1 MEESRSRA
9 SETTAASGG
18 GKPVRFL
25 HSRWQALVF
34 ALLASALSLTAA
46 WLRPDILENLD
57 QRSRDVVFRWK
68 EPEAPP
74 PDVVIVAID
83 ESSLKAHG
91 RWPWPRSTQARLL
104 SALKSYEPAVLALDI
119 VYAQMSNEACQ
130 CSEQDE
136 LLAQALGEDGAD
148 VIGGYF
154 FRPERTGEMDQAALD
169 LMYENRIRQKL
180 VRAGGNQD
188 TVPELPFVET
198 SEAAFASQMEGLGFF
213 NRDTDVDGL
222 VRSMRL
228 LLKFD
233 GEFYP
238 SLALRALAAY
248 QGEEPGI
255 TLDPTGVASIRL
267 GSAQIPVD
275 QQGRMT
281 VNYYALENGV
291 PVYSAADVI
300 AGEIDGENLRGKV
313 VFVGITETGVGDL
326 VPTPVHGLFPGVAI
340 HATGAANIL
349 QGNFLHDDLNTVLW
363 DVTLIALIPLI
374 SVMFMAFIGR
384 LWQMI
389 LAMVFFSGVLG
400 LVFYYLVAYQ
410 AQLVSLIYPAAA
422 LIIAFTAFQVYY
434 MLTSQ
439 RTTRFLTGA
448 FSSYVPPDVVDKL
461 LDTPDSLGLSGE
473 DREVTVLFS
482 DIRGFTGMS
491 EKLEPQKLVDLL
503 NEFFDEM
510 TSIIQAN
517 NGTLDKFIGDAIMAL
532 FNAPLNV
539 ENHPSHAARAALGMM
554 DRLNELQPRLQSEYG
569 VDLNIGIGLHCG
581 NAIVGNLGSTQRFD
595 YTAVGDAV
603 NLASRVEGASKY
615 YGVPILHTRAVN
627 ERLDDSFLSRQLD
640 RIRVSGKMEYAE
652 VFHLMNKSPDQ
663 QQLAEQ
669 FQAAIDN
676 YFAMDFRAA
685 RKQFEGILSGFPD
698 DKPARIMLERCGSF
712 LEQPPA
718 GDWDG
723 VYQATSK

>member
-1 MEESRSRA
+1 M
-9 SETTAASGG
+9 
-18 GKPVRFL
+18 
-25 HSRWQALVF
+25 
-34 ALLASALSLTAA
+34 
-46 WLRPDILENLD
+46 
-57 QRSRDVVFRWK
+57 
-68 EPEAPP
+68 
-74 PDVVIVAID
+74 
-83 ESSLKAHG
+83 
-91 RWPWPRSTQARLL
+91 
-104 SALKSYEPAVLALDI
+104 
-119 VYAQMSNEACQ
+119 
-130 CSEQDE
+130 
-136 LLAQALGEDGAD
+136 
-148 VIGGYF
+148 
-154 FRPERTGEMDQAALD
+154 
-169 LMYENRIRQKL
+169 
-180 VRAGGNQD
+180 
-188 TVPELPFVET
+188 
-198 SEAAFASQMEGLGFF
+198 FASQMEGLGFF

-248 QGEEPGI
+248 LGEEPGI
-255 TLDPTGVASIRL
+255 TLDPTGVARIRL
-267 GSAQIPVD
+267 GSGQIPVD

-300 AGEIDGENLRGKV
+300 AGEIEPENLKDKLI
-313 VFVGITETGVGDL
+313 FVGITETGVGDL
-326 VPTPVHGLFPGVAI
+326 VPTPVHGLFPGVAV
-340 HATGAANIL
+340 HATGAANII

-363 DVTLIALIPLI
+363 DVALIALIPLI

-389 LAMVFFSGVLG
+389 LAMAFFSAVLG
-400 LVFYYLVAYQ
+400 FVFYYLVAYQ

-491 EKLEPQKLVDLL
+491 EKLEPRDLVDLL

-510 TSIIQAN
+510 TGIIQAN

-539 ENHPSHAARAALGMM
+539 EGHPAHAARAALGMM
-554 DRLNELQPRLQSEYG
+554 DRLEALQPALRSQYG
-569 VDLNIGIGLHCG
+569 VEFKIGIGLHCG

-615 YGVPILHTRAVN
+615 YGVSILHTQAVDQ
-627 ERLDDSFLSRQLD
+627 RLDDSFLSRQLD

-652 VFHLMNKSPDQ
+652 VFHLMNPLPGQ
-663 QQLAEQ
+663 RELAEQ
-669 FQAAIDN
+669 FRPAIDS
-676 YFAMDFRAA
+676 YFGREFESAA
-685 RKQFEGILSGFPD
+685 RRFETILSGFPG
-698 DKPARIMLERCGSF
+698 DKPAQIMLERCRNF
-712 LEQPPA
+712 IENPPA

-723 VYQATSK
+723 VYQAESK